1 MIVLQVSHLCI
12 ELHLLYMALLIS
24 EDWGVPCM
32 VQGGGVGDHRDGGRG
47 GMLDNRL
54 SLGGEGGDQERE
66 EDLDRREM
74 RRMIRIRRLTA
85 HMLSLV
91 DTLCN

>member
-1 MIVLQVSHLCI
+1 M
-12 ELHLLYMALLIS
+12 
-24 EDWGVPCM
+24 
-32 VQGGGVGDHRDGGRG
+32 GDHRDGGRG
-47 GMLDNRL
+47 GMLDSRL
-54 SLGGEGGDQERE
+54 SLGGEDRDKDRE

-74 RRMIRIRRLTA
+74 RRLIRIRRLTV